1 MVFDYYHRLK
11 KSEKAIYDRSDSIG
25 AIRLPNARACQNTLI
40 AIRNALASEDRTATE
55 RASSALCQ
63 NICQQLKAPRP
74 RVKVLARRPSD
85 DWGELHGLYEPVEDN
100 SLGIITVWMRTAARK
115 QVVAP
120 RSFVRTVLHELCH
133 HLDYEHFALDDSYHT
148 QGFYKRESSLF
159 KQLNK
164 DDAIPSAT
172 AKSKPANSTA
182 APSASVEPETD
193 AERARKLQVTKRG
206 KFPQELK
213 QIIAKD

>member
-11 KSEKAIYDRSDSIG
+11 KTEKAIYDRSDSIG
-25 AIRLPNARACQNTLI
+25 AIRLPDAAACQGALI
-40 AIRNALASEDRTATE
+40 GIRKALESEDRKATE

-63 NICQQLKAPRP
+63 NICTQLKAPRA

-133 HLDYEHFALDDSYHT
+133 HLDYEHFTLDDSYHT
-148 QGFYKRESSLF
+148 EGFYKRESSLF
-159 KQLNK
+159 KQLNR
-164 DDAIPSAT
+164 DGAIPSAT
-172 AKSKPANSTA
+172 AKGKSPGA
-182 APSASVEPETD
+182 ADTTRVVTQRVQWIASDDVLPIRC
-193 AERARKLQVTKRG
+193 AARR
-206 KFPQELK
+206 
-213 QIIAKD
+213 